1 MNPLVTVYITCFNY
15 GSYVD
20 EAIQSV
26 LNQTYQNFEL
36 IVIDDGSSDN
46 SREVIKAYKQNAR
59 IQIIFQQ
66 NKGLNATNNVAI
78 RNAKGKYIV
87 RLDADDYFEPE
98 ALGVMTS
105 ILESDPDLG
114 LVFPDYYYVDIE
126 GNRTGTHRRHFFDD
140 EVTLYDQPAH
150 GACTMVR
157 LEYLTK
163 LDGYDESFSC
173 QDGFDLWIKFIKFH
187 KVTNINRPLFSYRQH
202 NRNLST
208 NQNNILETRRKMKRK
223 FSEKYL
229 SSPDTLGIIPVRNR
243 IYNGQSWPLFEYHG
257 KKVLDH
263 RIESCLN
270 SNNINHLIVTS
281 ADQEI
286 LSYLNDNYKDEARL
300 TILKRSEELASY
312 DIKIDETIRFALKN
326 FDKTPD
332 AIAVVSIEYPFV
344 NSALIDEALDTL
356 IIFDSESL
364 ISVKSSKGP
373 YYRHNGRTLKAILDQ
388 DKYTSHEREALYESV
403 GGIMVSTLK
412 AFQKNNSLIGERVS
426 HLLVND
432 ENSFGVLNNFQFEIF
447 KLLVNNLQNF
457 SPSIENKNSSVSYV
471 K

>member
-15 GSYVD
+15 GAFVKQ
-20 EAIQSV
+20 AIQSV

-36 IVIDDGSSDN
+36 IVIDDGSTDN
-46 SREVIKAYKQNAR
+46 SREIIKAFEQNPQ
-59 IQIIFQQ
+59 IQIIFQD

-78 RNAKGKYIV
+78 KNAKGKYII

-98 ALGVMTS
+98 ALGVMAS
-105 ILESDPDLG
+105 ILESDSESG
-114 LVFPDYYYVDIE
+114 LIFPDYYYVDIE

-281 ADQEI
+281 ADEEI

-312 DIKIDETIRFALKN
+312 DTKIDETIRFALKN
-326 FDKTPD
+326 HNKSPE
-332 AIAVVSIEYPFV
+332 AIAVVSVEYPFV
-344 NSALIDEALDTL
+344 SSSLIDEALDTL
-356 IIFDSESL
+356 MIFDSESL
-364 ISVKSSKGP
+364 ISVKSSRGP

-388 DKYTSHEREALYESV
+388 DKYTSHEREALYQSV
-403 GGIMVSTLK
+403 GGIMVSTLA
-412 AFQKNNSLIGERVS
+412 AFEKNNSLIGGRVS

-432 ENSFGVLNNFQFEIF
+432 ENSFGVINNFKFEIF
-447 KLLVNNLQNF
+447 NLIIKNRKHDKENRGNLQYH
-457 SPSIENKNSSVSYV
+457 K
-471 K
+471 